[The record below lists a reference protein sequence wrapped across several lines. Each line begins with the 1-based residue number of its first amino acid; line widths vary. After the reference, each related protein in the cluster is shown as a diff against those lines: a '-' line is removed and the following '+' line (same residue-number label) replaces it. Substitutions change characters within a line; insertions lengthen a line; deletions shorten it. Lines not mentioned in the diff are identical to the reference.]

1 MILRLTRVCK
11 SKRGA
16 RERNF
21 QSWLDRRTFPP
32 RNARSTTGGI
42 SVVDRRG
49 FRAKF
54 RGGGGGWLKSESFS
68 SRARG
73 GRRKRDE
80 NSGDCCVPVHRT
92 SKNVCKVS
100 FSSASIAN
108 LTDKRSCEHAKL
120 VRQRGGL
127 SSRKKLS
134 SRILVSPAIL
144 NGRAID
150 RPRFVSRNVWK
161 ERRERIDGILN

>member
-11 SKRGA
+11 WKRGA

-32 RNARSTTGGI
+32 RNARSTP
-42 SVVDRRG
+42 VRQ
-49 FRAKF
+49 RAEYSWSIDADF
-54 RGGGGGWLKSESFS
+54 ARNFEEGRGWLKSESFS

-73 GRRKRDE
+73 GRQTRDE

-100 FSSASIAN
+100 FSSVSIAN

-120 VRQRGGL
+120 VRQRAGL
-127 SSRKKLS
+127 SF
-134 SRILVSPAIL
+134 RIVQTIFSH
-144 NGRAID
+144 
-150 RPRFVSRNVWK
+150 PRFSRDSKWTSDRSPK
-161 ERRERIDGILN
+161 IRIAKHLKREGES

>member
-11 SKRGA
+11 WKRGA

-32 RNARSTTGGI
+32 RNARSTP
-42 SVVDRRG
+42 VRQ
-49 FRAKF
+49 RAEYSWSIDADF
-54 RGGGGGWLKSESFS
+54 ARNFEEGRGWLKSESFS

-73 GRRKRDE
+73 GRQTRDE

-100 FSSASIAN
+100 FSSVSIAN
-108 LTDKRSCEHAKL
+108 LTDKRST
-120 VRQRGGL
+120 RNL
-127 SSRKKLS
+127 SVNEQVYPRA
-134 SRILVSPAIL
+134 RIVQTIFSH
-144 NGRAID
+144 
-150 RPRFVSRNVWK
+150 PRFSRDSKWTSDRSPK
-161 ERRERIDGILN
+161 IRIAKHLKREGES

>member
-11 SKRGA
+11 WKRGA

-32 RNARSTTGGI
+32 RNARSTPVRQRAEYSWSI
-42 SVVDRRG
+42 DADFARNFEERR
-49 FRAKF
+49 
-54 RGGGGGWLKSESFS
+54 GWLKSESFS

-73 GRRKRDE
+73 GRQTRDE

-100 FSSASIAN
+100 FSSVSIAN

-120 VRQRGGL
+120 VRQRAGL
-127 SSRKKLS
+127 SF
-134 SRILVSPAIL
+134 RIVQTIFSH
-144 NGRAID
+144 
-150 RPRFVSRNVWK
+150 PRFSRNSKWTSDRSPKIRVAK
-161 ERRERIDGILN
+161 RSKREKGEN

>member
-11 SKRGA
+11 WKRGA

-32 RNARSTTGGI
+32 RNARSTPVRQRAEYSWSI
-42 SVVDRRG
+42 DADFARNFEERR
-49 FRAKF
+49 
-54 RGGGGGWLKSESFS
+54 GWLKSESFS

-73 GRRKRDE
+73 GRQTRDE

-100 FSSASIAN
+100 FSSVSIAN

-120 VRQRGGL
+120 VRQRAGL
-127 SSRKKLS
+127 SFIESSKLS

-150 RPRFVSRNVWK
+150 RPRFVSRN
-161 ERRERIDGILN
+161 I